1 MKISFPHLG
10 YCSIPLRSLFADLG
24 HEVIVPPPITRK
36 TISLGTR
43 HGPEFACYPLKLGLG
58 NFIEALELGAD
69 TLVMGGGIGPCRF
82 GYYAQVQ
89 RDILQS
95 LGYKFKMLV
104 VEPPLGHARQVLA
117 VARELKGGKSWLD
130 LMRAGKLALAKLRAC
145 DELHR
150 ASLKLRPRVQDKP
163 ACSRLYQQTL
173 EELDAAPG
181 IKAVN
186 IVRDKALADMEAMPM
201 LDRIPPKVALV
212 GEVYLIAEPAANL
225 RIEEKL
231 GNMGVEVCR
240 HVWISEWLRVN
251 IFLDFLRL
259 HRQEK
264 AEKLARPY
272 LQCFVGGH
280 GQHSVGETRK
290 AIRDGFDG
298 VVHIYPF
305 TCTPEIVARGIIQ
318 KMAAQERM
326 PLACFSMDEHS
337 GEAGFQTR
345 LEAFVDILG
354 HRVKRVKEM
363 IELG

>member
-1 MKISFPHLG
+1 MKITFPHLG

-24 HEVIVPPPITRK
+24 HEVIIPPPITRK

-58 NFIEALELGAD
+58 NFIEALEMGAD

-89 RDILQS
+89 MDILQS
-95 LGYKFKMLV
+95 LGYKFQMLI

-117 VARELKGGKSWLD
+117 VIKELKGEKSWHRLF
-130 LMRAGKLALAKLRAC
+130 RAGQLALAKLRVC
-145 DELHR
+145 DDVHR

-163 ACSRLYQQTL
+163 AFTKLYQQAL
-173 EELDAAPG
+173 EALDAASS
-181 IKAVN
+181 IIAVKTAS
-186 IVRDKALADMEAMPM
+186 DKALAAMEAMPR

-240 HVWISEWLRVN
+240 HVWISQWLRVN

-264 AEKLARPY
+264 AEKLAQPY

-290 AIRDGFDG
+290 AIRDGLDG
-298 VVHIYPF
+298 VIHVYPF
-305 TCTPEIVARGIIQ
+305 TCTPEIVARGIMQ
-318 KMAAQERM
+318 KLAAQERM
-326 PLACFSMDEHS
+326 PLACFSLDEHS

-354 HRVKRVKEM
+354 QRDESKEM
-363 IELG
+363 NALV

>member
-69 TLVMGGGIGPCRF
+69 TLIMGGGIGPCRF

-95 LGYKFKMLV
+95 LGYKFKMLI

-117 VARELKGGKSWLD
+117 VIKELKGEKSWLR
-130 LMRAGKLALAKLRAC
+130 LLRAGQLALAKLRAC
-145 DELHR
+145 DDTHR

-163 ACSRLYQQTL
+163 AFSRLYQQAL
-173 EELDAAPG
+173 EELDAASG
-181 IKAVN
+181 IKAVKTA
-186 IVRDKALADMEAMPM
+186 RDKSLAAMEAMPR
-201 LDRIPPKVALV
+201 LDRNPPRVALV

-240 HVWISEWLRVN
+240 HVWISQWLRVN

-259 HRQEK
+259 HGQEK
-264 AEKLARPY
+264 AEKLAQPY

-290 AIRDGFDG
+290 AIKDGYDG
-298 VVHIYPF
+298 VIHVYPF
-305 TCTPEIVARGIIQ
+305 TCTPEIVARGIMQ
-318 KMAAQERM
+318 KLAAQERM

-354 HRVKRVKEM
+354 DKSKEM
-363 IELG
+363 NALG

>member
-69 TLVMGGGIGPCRF
+69 TLIMGGGIGPCRF

-95 LGYKFKMLV
+95 LGYKFKMLI

-117 VARELKGGKSWLD
+117 VIKELKGEKSWLR
-130 LMRAGKLALAKLRAC
+130 LLRAGQLALAKLRAC
-145 DELHR
+145 DDTHR

-163 ACSRLYQQTL
+163 AFSRLYQQAL
-173 EELDAAPG
+173 EELDAASG
-181 IKAVN
+181 IKAVKTA
-186 IVRDKALADMEAMPM
+186 RDKSLAAMEAMPL
-201 LDRIPPKVALV
+201 LDRNPPRVALV

-240 HVWISEWLRVN
+240 HVWISQWLRVN

-259 HRQEK
+259 HGQEK
-264 AEKLARPY
+264 AEKLAQPY

-290 AIRDGFDG
+290 AIKDGYDG
-298 VVHIYPF
+298 VIHVYPF
-305 TCTPEIVARGIIQ
+305 TCTPEIVARGIMQ
-318 KMAAQERM
+318 KLAAQERM

-354 HRVKRVKEM
+354 DKSKEM
-363 IELG
+363 NALG

>member
-69 TLVMGGGIGPCRF
+69 TLIMGGGIGPCRF

-95 LGYKFKMLV
+95 LGYKFKMLI

-117 VARELKGGKSWLD
+117 VIKELKGEKSWLR
-130 LMRAGKLALAKLRAC
+130 LLRAGQLALAKLRAC
-145 DELHR
+145 DDTHR

-163 ACSRLYQQTL
+163 AFSRLYQQAL
-173 EELDAAPG
+173 EELDAASG
-181 IKAVN
+181 IKAVKTT
-186 IVRDKALADMEAMPM
+186 RDKSLAAMEAMPL
-201 LDRIPPKVALV
+201 LDRNPPRVVLV

-240 HVWISEWLRVN
+240 HVWISQWLRVN

-259 HRQEK
+259 HGQEK
-264 AEKLARPY
+264 AEKLAQPY

-290 AIRDGFDG
+290 AIKDGYDG
-298 VVHIYPF
+298 VIHVYPF
-305 TCTPEIVARGIIQ
+305 TCTPEIVARGIMQ
-318 KMAAQERM
+318 KLAAQERM

-354 HRVKRVKEM
+354 DKSKEM
-363 IELG
+363 NALG

>member
-1 MKISFPHLG
+1 MKITFPHLG

-43 HGPEFACYPLKLGLG
+43 YGPEFACYPLKLGLG

-89 RDILQS
+89 RDILLS
-95 LGYKFKMLV
+95 LGYEFKMLV
-104 VEPPLGHARQVLA
+104 VEPPLGHAGEFLA
-117 VARELKGGKSWLD
+117 VLREVLEEKSWFD
-130 LMRAGKLALAKLRAC
+130 LARAAQLAVVKLGAC
-145 DELHR
+145 DVIQR
-150 ASLKLRPRVQDKP
+150 ASLKLRPLVQDKL
-163 ACSRLYQQTL
+163 AFSRLYQQTL
-173 EELDAAPG
+173 MEIDEAG
-181 IKAVN
+181 K
-186 IVRDKALADMEAMPM
+186 VRDVRLAKNTALTAMEAIPR
-201 LDRIPPKVALV
+201 LNYKPPKVALV

-225 RIEEKL
+225 RIEERL

-240 HVWISEWLRVN
+240 HVWISQWLRVN

-264 AEKLARPY
+264 AEKLAQPY

-290 AIRDGFDG
+290 AIQEGIDG
-298 VVHIYPF
+298 VIHVYPF
-305 TCTPEIVARGIIQ
+305 TCTPEIVARGIMQ
-318 KMAAQERM
+318 KMAAQEGM

-354 HRVKRVKEM
+354 TRSKEM
-363 IELG
+363 NSYS

>member
-69 TLVMGGGIGPCRF
+69 TLIMGGGIGPCRF

-95 LGYKFKMLV
+95 LGYKFKMLI

-117 VARELKGGKSWLD
+117 VIKELKGEKSWLR
-130 LMRAGKLALAKLRAC
+130 LLRAGQLALAKLRAC
-145 DELHR
+145 DDTHR

-163 ACSRLYQQTL
+163 AFSRLYQQAL
-173 EELDAAPG
+173 EELDAASG
-181 IKAVN
+181 IKAVKTA
-186 IVRDKALADMEAMPM
+186 RDKSLAAMEAMPL
-201 LDRIPPKVALV
+201 LDRNPPRVVLV

-240 HVWISEWLRVN
+240 HVWISQWLRVN

-259 HRQEK
+259 HGQEK
-264 AEKLARPY
+264 AEKLAQPY

-290 AIRDGFDG
+290 AIKDGYDG
-298 VVHIYPF
+298 VIHVYPF
-305 TCTPEIVARGIIQ
+305 TCTPEIVARGIMQ
-318 KMAAQERM
+318 KLAAQERM

-354 HRVKRVKEM
+354 DKSKEM
-363 IELG
+363 NALG

>member
-1 MKISFPHLG
+1 MKITFPHLG
-10 YCSIPLRSLFADLG
+10 YCSIPLRSLLADLG
-24 HEVIVPPPITRK
+24 HEVIIPLPITRK

-69 TLVMGGGIGPCRF
+69 TLLMGGGIGPCRF

-95 LGYKFKMLV
+95 LGYKFRMLV
-104 VEPPLGHARQVLA
+104 VEPPLGHARQFLA
-117 VARELKGGKSWLD
+117 VLREVLGEKSWSD
-130 LMRAGKLALAKLRAC
+130 LARAAHLALVKLGAC
-145 DELHR
+145 DDIQR
-150 ASLKLRPRVQDKP
+150 ASLKLRPLAQDKS
-163 ACSRLYQQTL
+163 AFSKLYRRAL
-173 EELDAAPG
+173 EEIDMASG
-181 IKAVN
+181 VKAV
-186 IVRDKALADMEAMPM
+186 REAKARSIAAMEAMPR
-201 LDRIPPKVALV
+201 LNHKPPKVALV

-225 RIEEKL
+225 HIEERL

-240 HVWISEWLRVN
+240 HVWISQWLRVN

-259 HRQEK
+259 RRREK

-290 AIRDGFDG
+290 AILEGTDG
-298 VVHIYPF
+298 VIHVYPF
-305 TCTPEIVARGIIQ
+305 TCTPEIVARGIMQ
-318 KMAAQERM
+318 KMAAKAGM
-326 PLACFSMDEHS
+326 PLVCFSMDEHS

-354 HRVKRVKEM
+354 MKGKGKCH
-363 IELG
+363 G